1 MDGKAV
7 LLMMPDGDTPNV
19 ADFDAGDAFRS
30 FEEAIR
36 AAHERVAGSDPLV
49 PWILIGAAIMDPA
62 QVMATNTPP
71 APPRPA
77 GGSSISEQLDED
89 LENTFPASDPPA
101 RTAP

>member
-7 LLMMPDGDTPNV
+7 LLMMPDGDTPNA
-19 ADFDAGDAFRS
+19 ADFDAGDDFRS

-36 AAHERVAGSDPLV
+36 SAHERVAPNDSLV
-49 PWILIGAAIMDPA
+49 PWIRFGGAIMDPA

-71 APPRPA
+71 APPRSA
-77 GGSSISEQLDED
+77 GSSSISERLDED